1 MRRRCGFKSRSRKLE
16 HAMPEEI
23 ASAIREAAQQ
33 PAEVAVDGQSV
44 KQQPLPDQ
52 IEADRYLASK
62 EAAKQGLGVRMT
74 KIVPPGAV

>member
-1 MRRRCGFKSRSRKLE
+1 M
-16 HAMPEEI
+16 AEEI
-23 ASAIREAAQQ
+23 EDAIREAAQR
-33 PAEVAVDGQSV
+33 PAEVSVDGQTV